1 MKAPSSNGVSPNPM
15 EGERRNINSELWHA
29 CAGPL
34 ISLPP
39 AGSLVVYFPQ
49 GHSEQVA
56 ASMQKQ
62 TDFIPSYPNLPSKLI
77 CMLQNVTLNADPET
91 EEVYAQMTLQP
102 VNKYDRDALLASD
115 MGLKINRQPNEFF
128 CKTLTASDTSTHG
141 GFSVPRRAAEKI
153 FPALDFSMQPPCQE
167 LVAKDIHDNTW
178 TFRHIFRGQ
187 PKRHLLT
194 TGWSVFVS
202 TKRLFAGDSVLFV
215 RDGKGQLLLGIR
227 RANRQQPALS
237 SSVISSD
244 SMHIGVLAAAA
255 HANANNSPFT
265 IFYNPRAA
273 PAEFVVPLAKYT
285 KAMYAQVSLGM
296 RFRMIFETEECGVRR
311 YMGTVTGISDLDPVR
326 WKNSQWRNLQIGWD
340 ESAAGDRP
348 SRVSVWD
355 IEPVL
360 TPFYICPPPFFRP
373 RFAGQPGM
381 PDDGTDMES
390 ALKRAMPWLDNGLE
404 MKDPSSTIF
413 PGLSLVQWMSMQ
425 QQNGGQVPSSA
436 GFFPSMVS
444 PTAAMHNSL
453 GGADDQ
459 SKLVSF
465 QTPPGGISSSNLQFN
480 KPNLQGAMSQLPQPP
495 TTLSQQQQLQQLLH
509 SYLNH
514 QQSQPQQHKGQLLLG
529 IRRANRQQPALSS
542 SVISSDSMHIGVL
555 AAAAHANANNSPFT
569 IFYNPR
575 AAPAEFVVPLA
586 KYTKAMYAQVSL
598 GMRFRM
604 IFETE
609 ECGVRRYMGTVTGIS
624 DLDPV
629 RWKNS
634 QWRNLQIGWD
644 ESAAGDRPSR
654 VSVWDIEP
662 VLTPFYICPPPFFRP
677 RFAGQP
683 GMPDDGTDM
692 ESALKRAMPWLDN
705 GLEMKDPS
713 STIFP
718 GLSLVQWMSMQ
729 QQNGGQ
735 VPSSAGFF
743 PSMVSPTAAMH
754 NSLGGADDQ
763 SKLVSFQTPPG
774 GISSSNLQFNKPNLQ
789 GAMSQ
794 LPQPPTTLSQQ
805 QQLQQLLHSS
815 LNHQQSQPQQQ
826 PQSHQQQQQQPQSL
840 HQQQQQ
846 QSLLLQQQQQQQ
858 QSLQQHHQQQLQQH
872 HQQPLQQQ
880 TQQQQLQQQQQQL
893 RAQQLQSHTHPQP
906 QQSPPHPQPQ
916 SHPQQLQPHK
926 LQQFQLPQ
934 NQLYN
939 GQPAVQQHQ
948 SQQASM
954 HHLQSQVVS
963 GSIASSVI
971 APPSSSLN
979 QSFQQQQQQS
989 TQLQHTHRHI
999 GASTSQSSVI
1009 ETSKSS
1015 SNLMSIP
1022 PQDTQFSR
1030 QMEQQQPPGSSSLP
1044 SQLLHQQLQ
1053 SQQFPQLP
1061 SPSQVQQ
1068 FPSSCTNTGLPSL
1081 QPPQTLVS
1089 RPQDKQNPPVGGG
1102 AKAYSGI
1109 TDGGD
1114 APSSS
1119 TSPST
1124 NNCQISSSTFLNR
1137 SQSGPA
1143 ILIPDPAV
1151 DVSGSLVQ
1159 DLYSKSDMRLKHE
1172 LVSQQK
1178 PKASLTDHQLEASAS
1193 GTSYGLDG
1201 GENNRQQNFLSPNFG
1216 LDGDS
1221 RNSLF
1226 GGAANVENGFVPDTL
1241 LSRGYDSQKDLQNML
1256 SNYGG
1261 VPNVIGT
1268 EMSTSAVRTQSF
1280 GIPNVPAI
1288 SNDIAVNDAGVLGGG
1303 LWPTQTQRM
1312 RTYTKVQ
1319 KRGSVGRSIDVNRY
1333 RGYDELRHDLARM
1346 FGIEGQLE
1354 DPLTS
1359 DWKLVYVDHEND
1371 ILLVGDDPWEEFVNC
1386 VQSIKILS
1394 SAEVQQMSLDG
1405 NFAGLPATNQACSGG
1420 DNGNGWRGQYDDNSA
1435 TSFNR

>member
-1 MKAPSSNGVSPNPM
+1 MKAPSSNGVSPNPL

-102 VNKYDRDALLASD
+102 YDRDALLASD

-202 TKRLFAGDSVLFV
+202 TKRLFAGDSVLF
-215 RDGKGQLLLGIR
+215 GQLLLGIR

-381 PDDGTDMES
+381 PDDGTDMEC

-459 SKLVSF
+459 S
-465 QTPPGGISSSNLQFN
+465 N
-480 KPNLQGAMSQLPQPP
+480 
-495 TTLSQQQQLQQLLH
+495 
-509 SYLNH
+509 
-514 QQSQPQQHKGQLLLG
+514 
-529 IRRANRQQPALSS
+529 
-542 SVISSDSMHIGVL
+542 
-555 AAAAHANANNSPFT
+555 
-569 IFYNPR
+569 
-575 AAPAEFVVPLA
+575 
-586 KYTKAMYAQVSL
+586 
-598 GMRFRM
+598 
-604 IFETE
+604 
-609 ECGVRRYMGTVTGIS
+609 
-624 DLDPV
+624 
-629 RWKNS
+629 
-634 QWRNLQIGWD
+634 
-644 ESAAGDRPSR
+644 
-654 VSVWDIEP
+654 
-662 VLTPFYICPPPFFRP
+662 
-677 RFAGQP
+677 
-683 GMPDDGTDM
+683 
-692 ESALKRAMPWLDN
+692 
-705 GLEMKDPS
+705 
-713 STIFP
+713 
-718 GLSLVQWMSMQ
+718 
-729 QQNGGQ
+729 
-735 VPSSAGFF
+735 
-743 PSMVSPTAAMH
+743 
-754 NSLGGADDQ
+754 
-763 SKLVSFQTPPG
+763 
-774 GISSSNLQFNKPNLQ
+774 
-789 GAMSQ
+789 
-794 LPQPPTTLSQQ
+794 
-805 QQLQQLLHSS
+805 
-815 LNHQQSQPQQQ
+815 
-826 PQSHQQQQQQPQSL
+826 
-840 HQQQQQ
+840 
-846 QSLLLQQQQQQQ
+846 
-858 QSLQQHHQQQLQQH
+858 
-872 HQQPLQQQ
+872 
-880 TQQQQLQQQQQQL
+880 
-893 RAQQLQSHTHPQP
+893 
-906 QQSPPHPQPQ
+906 
-916 SHPQQLQPHK
+916 
-926 LQQFQLPQ
+926 
-934 NQLYN
+934 
-939 GQPAVQQHQ
+939 
-948 SQQASM
+948 
-954 HHLQSQVVS
+954 
-963 GSIASSVI
+963 
-971 APPSSSLN
+971 
-979 QSFQQQQQQS
+979 
-989 TQLQHTHRHI
+989 
-999 GASTSQSSVI
+999 
-1009 ETSKSS
+1009 KSS

-1030 QMEQQQPPGSSSLP
+1030 QMEQQQPPGLVQGHNPQQQKTQQSQVQQIFQQSLLEQPHLQFQLLQRLQQQQQQQFLSPGSSSLP

-1143 ILIPDPAV
+1143 ILIPDPAA
-1151 DVSGSLVQ
+1151 DMSGSLVQ

-1226 GGAANVENGFVPDTL
+1226 GGGANVENGFVPDTL

-1261 VPNVIGT
+1261 VTNDIGT

-1288 SNDIAVNDAGVLGGG
+1288 SNDLAVNDAGVLGGG

>member
-1 MKAPSSNGVSPNPM
+1 MKAPSSNGVSPNPI
-15 EGERRNINSELWHA
+15 EGDRRNINSELWHA

-91 EEVYAQMTLQP
+91 DEVYAQMTLQP

-178 TFRHIFRGQ
+178 TFRHIYRGQ

-202 TKRLFAGDSVLFV
+202 NKRLFAGDSVLFI
-215 RDGKGQLLLGIR
+215 RDGKAQLLLGIR

-326 WKNSQWRNLQIGWD
+326 WKSSQWRNLQIGWD

-373 RFAGQPGM
+373 RFAGHPGM
-381 PDDGTDMES
+381 PDDETDMES

-404 MKDPSSTIF
+404 MKDSSSSVF

-425 QQNGGQVPSSA
+425 QQNGQLPSAAAAAQS
-436 GFFPSMVS
+436 GFFPSMLP
-444 PTAAMHNSL
+444 PTAGIHSNL
-453 GGADDQ
+453 GGTDDP
-459 SKLVSF
+459 SKLLSF
-465 QTPPGGISSSNLQFN
+465 QTPPGGISSANLQFN
-480 KPNLQGAMSQLPQPP
+480 KQNQ
-495 TTLSQQQQLQQLLH
+495 
-509 SYLNH
+509 
-514 QQSQPQQHKGQLLLG
+514 
-529 IRRANRQQPALSS
+529 
-542 SVISSDSMHIGVL
+542 
-555 AAAAHANANNSPFT
+555 
-569 IFYNPR
+569 
-575 AAPAEFVVPLA
+575 
-586 KYTKAMYAQVSL
+586 QVS
-598 GMRFRM
+598 
-604 IFETE
+604 
-609 ECGVRRYMGTVTGIS
+609 
-624 DLDPV
+624 
-629 RWKNS
+629 
-634 QWRNLQIGWD
+634 
-644 ESAAGDRPSR
+644 
-654 VSVWDIEP
+654 
-662 VLTPFYICPPPFFRP
+662 
-677 RFAGQP
+677 
-683 GMPDDGTDM
+683 
-692 ESALKRAMPWLDN
+692 
-705 GLEMKDPS
+705 
-713 STIFP
+713 
-718 GLSLVQWMSMQ
+718 
-729 QQNGGQ
+729 
-735 VPSSAGFF
+735 
-743 PSMVSPTAAMH
+743 
-754 NSLGGADDQ
+754 
-763 SKLVSFQTPPG
+763 
-774 GISSSNLQFNKPNLQ
+774 
-789 GAMSQ
+789 MSQ

-815 LNHQQSQPQQQ
+815 LNHQQ
-826 PQSHQQQQQQPQSL
+826 
-840 HQQQQQ
+840 Q
-846 QSLLLQQQQQQQ
+846 QSLQQQQ
-858 QSLQQHHQQQLQQH
+858 QSLQQHHH
-872 HQQPLQQQ
+872 QPLQQ
-880 TQQQQLQQQQQQL
+880 QQQQQQL
-893 RAQQLQSHTHPQP
+893 RTQQLQSHSHSHSHPQP
-906 QQSPPHPQPQ
+906 HPESQSQPQPQ
-916 SHPQQLQPHK
+916 PQPQPQQLQPHQ
-926 LQQFQLPQ
+926 LQQFHVPQ

-939 GQPAVQQHQ
+939 SQQAAQ
-948 SQQASM
+948 QLQAQQASM
-954 HHLQSQVVS
+954 HHLQPPVVS
-963 GSIASSVI
+963 VSMASSVI
-971 APPSSSLN
+971 VPPSSSLN
-979 QSFQQQQQQS
+979 QSCQQQQQS
-989 TQLQHTHRHI
+989 TQLQHTHRHL

-1009 ETSKSS
+1009 ETSRSS

-1022 PQDTQFSR
+1022 PQDTQFPR
-1030 QMEQQQPPGSSSLP
+1030 QLEHQQPPGLVKGPNQQTLQQQKAQQAHAQTHQQIFQQSLLEQPHLQFQLLQRLQQQQQQQQQFLTPGSSSLQ

-1053 SQQFPQLP
+1053 QPPSLSQG
-1061 SPSQVQQ
+1061 QQ
-1068 FPSSCTNTGLPSL
+1068 FPSSCTNTGLSTL
-1081 QPPQTLVS
+1081 QPPQMLVS
-1089 RPQDKQNPPVGGG
+1089 RPQDKQNPLVGGG
-1102 AKAYSGI
+1102 VKAYSGI

-1124 NNCQISSSTFLNR
+1124 NNCQISSSSFLNR
-1137 SQSGPA
+1137 SQSGPP
-1143 ILIPDPAV
+1143 ILMPDAAV
-1151 DVSGSLVQ
+1151 DMSGSLVQ

-1172 LVSQQK
+1172 LAGPQK
-1178 PKASLTDHQLEASAS
+1178 SKASLTDHHQLEASAS
-1193 GTSYGLDG
+1193 GTS
-1201 GENNRQQNFLSPNFG
+1201 FLAPTFG
-1216 LDGDS
+1216 LDSDS
-1221 RNSLF
+1221 RNSLL
-1226 GGAANVENGFVPDTL
+1226 GGANVDNGFVPDTL

-1261 VPNVIGT
+1261 VTNDIGT
-1268 EMSTSAVRTQSF
+1268 EMSTSAIGTQSF

-1288 SNDIAVNDAGVLGGG
+1288 SNDVAVNDAGVLGGG

-1354 DPLTS
+1354 DPQTS

-1405 NFAGLPATNQACSGG
+1405 NFAGVPVTNQACSGG
-1420 DNGNGWRGQYDDNSA
+1420 DSGNAWRGHYDDNSA

>member
-1 MKAPSSNGVSPNPM
+1 MKAPSSNGVSPNPL
-15 EGERRNINSELWHA
+15 EGEMRNINSELWHA

-34 ISLPP
+34 IALPP

-115 MGLKINRQPNEFF
+115 MGLKLNRQPNEFF

-202 TKRLFAGDSVLFV
+202 TKRLLAGDSVLFV

-373 RFAGQPGM
+373 RFGGQPGM

-425 QQNGGQVPSSA
+425 QQNGQVPSAAAQS
-436 GFFPSMVS
+436 GFFPSMLS
-444 PTAAMHNSL
+444 PTAALH
-453 GGADDQ
+453 GTDDP
-459 SKLVSF
+459 SKLLSF

-480 KPNLQGAMSQLPQPP
+480 KPNPQAAMSQL
-495 TTLSQQQQLQQLLH
+495 S
-509 SYLNH
+509 
-514 QQSQPQQHKGQLLLG
+514 
-529 IRRANRQQPALSS
+529 
-542 SVISSDSMHIGVL
+542 
-555 AAAAHANANNSPFT
+555 
-569 IFYNPR
+569 
-575 AAPAEFVVPLA
+575 
-586 KYTKAMYAQVSL
+586 
-598 GMRFRM
+598 
-604 IFETE
+604 
-609 ECGVRRYMGTVTGIS
+609 
-624 DLDPV
+624 
-629 RWKNS
+629 
-634 QWRNLQIGWD
+634 
-644 ESAAGDRPSR
+644 
-654 VSVWDIEP
+654 
-662 VLTPFYICPPPFFRP
+662 
-677 RFAGQP
+677 
-683 GMPDDGTDM
+683 
-692 ESALKRAMPWLDN
+692 
-705 GLEMKDPS
+705 
-713 STIFP
+713 
-718 GLSLVQWMSMQ
+718 
-729 QQNGGQ
+729 
-735 VPSSAGFF
+735 
-743 PSMVSPTAAMH
+743 
-754 NSLGGADDQ
+754 
-763 SKLVSFQTPPG
+763 
-774 GISSSNLQFNKPNLQ
+774 
-789 GAMSQ
+789 
-794 LPQPPTTLSQQ
+794 QPPTTLSQQ

-815 LNHQQSQPQQQ
+815 LNHQQQQPQPQQQ
-826 PQSHQQQQQQPQSL
+826 PPSLQQQQQPQSL
-840 HQQQQQ
+840 QQQQQQQQQ
-846 QSLLLQQQQQQQ
+846 QSLQQQHQSLQQHQQQQQ
-858 QSLQQHHQQQLQQH
+858 QSLQQHHQQPPQQHTQQLQQ
-872 HQQPLQQQ
+872 Q
-880 TQQQQLQQQQQQL
+880 QQQQLQQQQQQQL
-893 RAQQLQSHTHPQP
+893 RAQQLQSHTHAQA
-906 QQSPPHPQPQ
+906 Q

-934 NQLYN
+934 NQIYN

-948 SQQASM
+948 VQQASM
-954 HHLQSQVVS
+954 HHLQPQVVS

-979 QSFQQQQQQS
+979 QSFQQQQQS
-989 TQLQHTHRHI
+989 TQLQHTHRHV

-1022 PQDTQFSR
+1022 PQDTNFSR
-1030 QMEQQQPPGSSSLP
+1030 QVEQQQPPGPVQGHNQQTLVQQKTQQSQAQQIFQQSLLEQPHLQFQLLQRLQQQQQQHQQFLSPGSSSMP
-1044 SQLLHQQLQ
+1044 SQFLHQQLQ
-1053 SQQFPQLP
+1053 SQQLQQLT
-1061 SPSQVQQ
+1061 SISQGQQ
-1068 FPSSCTNTGLPSL
+1068 FPSSCTSTVLPTL
-1081 QPPQTLVS
+1081 QPPQMMVS
-1089 RPQDKQNPPVGGG
+1089 RAQDKQNPPVGGV

-1143 ILIPDPAV
+1143 AILIPDPAV
-1151 DVSGSLVQ
+1151 DVSATLVQ

-1201 GENNRQQNFLSPNFG
+1201 GENSRQQNFLSPNFG

-1226 GGAANVENGFVPDTL
+1226 GGANVESGFVPDTL

-1261 VPNVIGT
+1261 VTNDIGT

-1288 SNDIAVNDAGVLGGG
+1288 SNDLAVNDAGVLGGG
-1303 LWPTQTQRM
+1303 LWPTQAQRM

-1435 TSFNR
+1435 NSFNR